1 MFTIALVCQKGGAGK
16 TTIAVHL
23 AVEAQRRGHRTLLI
37 DLDPQASAAKV
48 LDRRGD
54 QPPDVVTEHPARL
67 DVALPAAAAEGY
79 DLVVLDTAPQ
89 ADQAALRAAR
99 AADLVLIPVRPSI
112 VDLDAVQAT
121 MDVCQL
127 AKRQPVFILNA
138 VPAQGSEA
146 REAREVI
153 SMPGATVSPVAL
165 GDRKAFRIA
174 FNDGQVAQELDP
186 KSKAAA
192 EITALFDAL
201 NIPTGPH
208 SHRTT
213 ITPVKELRP

>member
-1 MFTIALVCQKGGAGK
+1 MFTVALVCQKGGAGK

-54 QPPDVVTEHPARL
+54 EPPDVVTEHPARP
-67 DVALPAAAAEGY
+67 DVALPEAAAEGY

-138 VPAQGSEA
+138 VPAQGNET
-146 REAREVI
+146 REAREVV
-153 SMPGATVSPVAL
+153 SVPGASVSPVAL

-174 FNDGQVAQELDP
+174 FNDGRVAHELDP
-186 KSKAAA
+186 RARRRGRS
-192 EITALFDAL
+192 
-201 NIPTGPH
+201 PPY
-208 SHRTT
+208 S
-213 ITPVKELRP
+213 TP